1 MNAMRDFSGYVSA
14 SGLSA
19 GESKTLADLNN
30 DGSVNNR
37 DIQVLLN
44 ELAGSSMSIQA
55 VPEPSGLALTT
66 VSIFALLASRVSLR
80 RSQPHV

>member
-1 MNAMRDFSGYVSA
+1 
-14 SGLSA
+14 
-19 GESKTLADLNN
+19 
-30 DGSVNNR
+30 
-37 DIQVLLN
+37 VLLN